1 MCNAFLVSYL
11 PRVTDDE
18 LLRRA
23 RRAGAVLI
31 EGPKACGKTAS
42 AQQIAASTIQL
53 DTDPSVEATM
63 AVDPSLLLEGDTP
76 RLLDE
81 WQLQPRLWD
90 HVRRAV
96 DVRREPG
103 QFILTGSSVPNEDV
117 RSHSGAGRISRMRMR
132 PMSLWESGA
141 STGDISLEA
150 LLEGKP
156 PRAKQPPITVPG
168 IADAVIRGGWPAS
181 VNQDLDDA
189 RAYVT
194 DYLSLLADVDM
205 SRLSDQRRDPTRVRR
220 LLQALARNTASE
232 VTIKT
237 LTADVAGTDLTMSRA
252 TTMEYLDALTRL
264 MIVEEQPAW
273 STSLRSAARLR
284 KTPKRHFV
292 DPSLSAAAL
301 DTTSA
306 GLLADLNTLGF
317 LFESL
322 VVRDL
327 RIYSQA
333 SGGKVHHYRDSNGRE
348 ADAII
353 QLPDGGW
360 AAFEVK
366 LGVGAVDKAAESL
379 LLLAQDVDTSK
390 IGEPRTLAVITGTGL
405 GYRRKDGVNVVPIG
419 SLKP

>member
-1 MCNAFLVSYL
+1 MTSKF
-11 PRVTDDE
+11 
-18 LLRRA
+18 
-23 RRAGAVLI
+23 
-31 EGPKACGKTAS
+31 
-42 AQQIAASTIQL
+42 AA
-53 DTDPSVEATM
+53 EC
-63 AVDPSLLLEGDTP
+63 
-76 RLLDE
+76 
-81 WQLQPRLWD
+81 
-90 HVRRAV
+90 H
-96 DVRREPG
+96 
-103 QFILTGSSVPNEDV
+103 
-117 RSHSGAGRISRMRMR
+117 
-132 PMSLWESGA
+132 
-141 STGDISLEA
+141 
-150 LLEGKP
+150 
-156 PRAKQPPITVPG
+156 
-168 IADAVIRGGWPAS
+168 
-181 VNQDLDDA
+181 
-189 RAYVT
+189 
-194 DYLSLLADVDM
+194 
-205 SRLSDQRRDPTRVRR
+205 
-220 LLQALARNTASE
+220 
-232 VTIKT
+232 
-237 LTADVAGTDLTMSRA
+237 
-252 TTMEYLDALTRL
+252 
-264 MIVEEQPAW
+264 
-273 STSLRSAARLR
+273 LR

-366 LGVGAVDKAAESL
+366 LGIGAVDKAAESL

-390 IGEPRTLAVITGTGL
+390 IGEPRTLAVITGTGV